1 MGWGRAQY
9 LCFLLQR
16 KLQGLDLVKL
26 LAFECFLPAHPKP
39 SSKQPRKT
47 KQARQSP
54 SACVAA
60 LWSRIYAPLPAP
72 PSVNC
77 LIVSGVQHRGV
88 SGGQRELGAWIPGA
102 RRRPSDASTCLVDAR
117 PHSLCSSL
125 GCCPTWLYCSRCGRG
140 PFTTIALTSCLSTIY
155 TYTHRDAPG
164 RMPPQNDAALG
175 GGK

>member
-77 LIVSGVQHRGV
+77 LIVSGVQHSVGFGWPTR
-88 SGGQRELGAWIPGA
+88 AWCVDSRCSAAAERRVDVPCRCSPTFIVLLPRLLPHLALLFSLRSWSFYNYCTHLLPLHHIHIHTQGRTGKDA
-102 RRRPSDASTCLVDAR
+102 APERRRAWR
-117 PHSLCSSL
+117 
-125 GCCPTWLYCSRCGRG
+125 R
-140 PFTTIALTSCLSTIY
+140 
-155 TYTHRDAPG
+155 
-164 RMPPQNDAALG
+164 
-175 GGK
+175 